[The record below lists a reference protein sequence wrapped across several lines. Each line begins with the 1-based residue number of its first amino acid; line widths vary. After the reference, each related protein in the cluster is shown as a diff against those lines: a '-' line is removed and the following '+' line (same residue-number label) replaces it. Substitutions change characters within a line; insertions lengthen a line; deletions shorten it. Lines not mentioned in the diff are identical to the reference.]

1 MRLGVR
7 AHDFGKMQLE
17 ELARQIASHGLCAA
31 QFAAPKSIPGFDS
44 DAGRVSPGLAT
55 YAREALRAEGVS
67 IAVLGCYI
75 NLGTPDEADARFQ
88 MGRFKEYL
96 RHARDF
102 GCGMVG
108 TETGSVRTDFA
119 FHPDNRGE
127 AAFQRVLV
135 RVRELVREAERFGVF
150 VAVEGVSSFVINSPK
165 RLKRLIDEVG
175 SNNLQIIFD
184 PVNLVNADNWREQDA
199 IIGESFE
206 LFGDRIAAFHAKDF
220 VITTEGAYKQVA
232 AGTAGGLL
240 NYPLFFKLAKQHKP
254 YAYVLLEDTKPD
266 TLAQTVAFAREAWES
281 A

>member
-1 MRLGVR
+1 
-7 AHDFGKMQLE
+7 MQLD
-17 ELARQIASHGLCAA
+17 ELARRIAAHGLCAA
-31 QFAAPKSIPGFDS
+31 QFAAVKSIPDFDP

-55 YAREALRAEGVS
+55 HAREAFRAEGVS

-108 TETGSVRTDFA
+108 TETGSVRADFV
-119 FHPDNRGE
+119 FHPDNHGE
-127 AAFQRVLV
+127 AAFQRVLS
-135 RVRELVREAERFGVF
+135 RVRELVREAEKFGVF
-150 VAVEGVSSFVINSPK
+150 VAVEGVTSYVVNSP
-165 RLKRLIDEVG
+165 RRIKRLIDEVG

-184 PVNLVNADNWREQDA
+184 PVNLVNADNHKNQDA
-199 IIGESFE
+199 IIEESFA
-206 LFGDRIAAFHAKDF
+206 LFGERIAAFHAKDF
-220 VITTEGAYKQVA
+220 VITPEGEYKQVA

-254 YAYVLLEDTKPD
+254 WAYVLLEDTNPE
-266 TLAQTVAFAREAWES
+266 TLARTVAFAREAWER